1 MLSYNGT
8 PMQLAHA
15 IFEPSGDGPHPTIIA
30 LHGWGANAQD
40 LLGLQPF
47 LCDGRFLMICPQGPL
62 EVPLGPRAVG
72 YGWFPLT
79 MDRPPDLPSIVS
91 ARDQLRAFLDA
102 ALERYPIDRKKIVAL
117 GFSQGGVMSYGL
129 GLGEP
134 DRFAA
139 VAALSSW
146 LPKEMV
152 GLFSIKETNRLP
164 PTLVQHGS
172 ADELIQI
179 ERARESIETLRGLS
193 APVTYR
199 EYDMGH
205 EISPQS
211 LAELSA
217 WLKEKVL
224 SPLIV
229 AP

>member
-1 MLSYNGT
+1 
-8 PMQLAHA
+8 MQLAHA
-15 IFEPSGDGPHPTIIA
+15 IFEPSGDGPHPTILA

-40 LLGLQPF
+40 LLGLAPH
-47 LCDGRFLMICPQGPL
+47 LSGGRFLVICPQGPL

-79 MDRPPDLPSIVS
+79 MGRPPDLPAILA
-91 ARDQLRAFLDA
+91 ARDRLRAFLDA

-129 GLGEP
+129 ALGRPE
-134 DRFAA
+134 RFAA
-139 VAALSSW
+139 VAVLSSW
-146 LPKEMV
+146 LPKELAN
-152 GLFSIKETNRLP
+152 LFSVQNANDGNRLP
-164 PTLVQHGS
+164 PTLVHHGS

-179 ERARESIETLRGLS
+179 ERARESIETLRGLC
-193 APVTYR
+193 AQVTYR

-205 EISPQS
+205 EINPQS

-217 WLKEKVL
+217 WLEEKVL
-224 SPLIV
+224 SPIIL